1 MRLANRAEP
10 GRGAVTPARRV
21 DDLDRRIIE
30 ALQANGRESFRRIA
44 TNLGVS
50 EATVRARYENKELQD
65 VSLSGETASMV
76 DIDTRSVEFG
86 RYFTPTE
93 AEHRGAKITPPTLD
107 PRVALELLE
116 LARVAAHTRERRFAP
131 LACFMAGVA
140 AERLSNSKPRVDEG
154 AIAEYIQEVRQK
166 LEREGP
172 KDAEW

>member
-1 MRLANRAEP
+1 MNQFFDE
-10 GRGAVTPARRV
+10 
-21 DDLDRRIIE
+21 
-30 ALQANGRESFRRIA
+30 
-44 TNLGVS
+44 LGVLW
-50 EATVRARYENKELQD
+50 A
-65 VSLSGETASMV
+65 
-76 DIDTRSVEFG
+76 
-86 RYFTPTE
+86 TE
-93 AEHRGAKITPPTLD
+93 AEHRGAGIAPPTLD

-140 AERLSNSKPRVDEG
+140 AERLSSSKPGVDEG